1 MIWQIYKVFFTYHFT
16 RSLSFVAA
24 AKFSLFTFHFSLKI
38 ANFANSFAK
47 LQCTRQFKEKQAFL
61 LHCSR
66 FFVTLA
72 SPKLLHLGKAQI
84 NLAFHSTFRNFAN
97 KNKTFYNTTM
107 LQIRCKNN
115 NMTKSFPEGTSLLDV
130 YQEFADDIKLP
141 YPVVSAKVNNASQGL
156 KFRLY
161 QNRDVE
167 FLDAREGSGHRVYVR
182 SLCFVLYKATQDLFP
197 GSKLFIEHTISR
209 GYYCNFKKKGYE
221 PMVEGDVEKIRE
233 RMQEIINLD
242 MPFRRNEATTE
253 EALRVFA
260 ERGLTDKVK
269 LLESSGQIY
278 SDYYMLG
285 DTADYYY
292 GPLVPSAGYL
302 TVWGLETYHD
312 GMLLRVPDWNN
323 PTQLAEKVDM
333 PKTYEM
339 FAEKTK
345 WDIIMRLSNAG
356 DVNKAILKGHAS
368 ELIQVSEALQEK
380 KIVQIAEEIDRRFHD
395 EENPVRMVLIT
406 GPSSSGKTTFC
417 KRLSVQ
423 LLACGLRPLSFS
435 TDDYFVNRLDTPKLP
450 NGDYDFDNI
459 ETVEYH
465 LLEDHLLRLMKG
477 ERVEIPEYNF
487 VTGKREWNGKKLKLA
502 GDTVLIIEGIHALN
516 PLLTKKI
523 PDSLKYKIY
532 ISALTSISLDD
543 HNWIPVR
550 DNRLLRRII
559 RDYNKGAYTAQ
570 QTIAQWKNVCEAED
584 QWIFP
589 FQETADA
596 MFNSALNIEFAVLR
610 THAEIILASVPKN
623 CDEYAE
629 AHRLL
634 KFLRYF
640 IPISDKEIPPTSIM
654 REFVG
659 GSSFKYPR

>member
-1 MIWQIYKVFFTYHFT
+1 
-16 RSLSFVAA
+16 
-24 AKFSLFTFHFSLKI
+24 
-38 ANFANSFAK
+38 
-47 LQCTRQFKEKQAFL
+47 
-61 LHCSR
+61 
-66 FFVTLA
+66 
-72 SPKLLHLGKAQI
+72 
-84 NLAFHSTFRNFAN
+84 
-97 KNKTFYNTTM
+97 M

-115 NMTKSFPEGTSLLDV
+115 NKTKSFPEGTSLLDV
-130 YQEFADDIKLP
+130 YHEFADELQMP

-167 FLDAREGSGHRVYVR
+167 FLDARQGSGHRVYVR
-182 SLCFVLYKATQDLFP
+182 SLCFVLYKATSDVFP

-209 GYYCNFKKKGYE
+209 GYYCNFKKKGGE
-221 PMVEGDVEKIRE
+221 PLAEGDVELIHK
-233 RMQEIINLD
+233 RMEEIIALD
-242 MPFRRNEATTE
+242 MPFRRSEATNE
-253 EALRVFA
+253 EAIRVFA
-260 ERGLTDKVK
+260 ERGFTDKVK
-269 LLESSGQIY
+269 LLETSGQIY

-285 DTADYYY
+285 DTVDYYY

-302 TVWGLETYHD
+302 KVWDVEPYHD

-323 PTQLAEKVDM
+323 PLVLAEKVDM

-339 FAEKTK
+339 FAEKTR

-356 DVNKAILKGHAS
+356 DVNKAIKKGHAS

-380 KIVQIAEEIDRRFHD
+380 KIVQIAEEIDRRFRA
-395 EENPVRMVLIT
+395 EENPVRLVLIT

-417 KRLSVQ
+417 KRLCIQ
-423 LLACGLRPLSFS
+423 LLACGLRPYSIS
-435 TDDYFVNRLDTPKLP
+435 TDDYFVNRVDTPKLP

-459 ETVEYH
+459 EAVEYH
-465 LLEDHLLRLMKG
+465 LLEDHLTRLMKG
-477 ERVEIPEYNF
+477 ERVEVPEYNF
-487 VTGKREWNGKKLKLA
+487 VTGKREYNGKKVKLSS
-502 GDTVLIIEGIHALN
+502 DSVLIIEGIHALN
-516 PLLTKKI
+516 PLLTQKI
-523 PDSLKYKIY
+523 ADSMKFKIY

-559 RDYNKGAYTAQ
+559 RDYNKGAFTAQ
-570 QTIAQWKNVCEAED
+570 QTISQWKNVCEAED
-584 QWIFP
+584 KWIFP

-610 THAEIILASVPKN
+610 THAEIILSSVPKN
-623 CDEYAE
+623 CPEYSE

-634 KFLRYF
+634 KFIHYF
-640 IPISDKEIPPTSIM
+640 IPVDDKEIPPTSIM

-659 GSSFKYPR
+659 GSSFKYR

>member
-1 MIWQIYKVFFTYHFT
+1 
-16 RSLSFVAA
+16 
-24 AKFSLFTFHFSLKI
+24 
-38 ANFANSFAK
+38 
-47 LQCTRQFKEKQAFL
+47 
-61 LHCSR
+61 
-66 FFVTLA
+66 
-72 SPKLLHLGKAQI
+72 
-84 NLAFHSTFRNFAN
+84 
-97 KNKTFYNTTM
+97 M

-115 NMTKSFPEGTSLLDV
+115 NITKSFPEGTSLLDV
-130 YQEFADDIKLP
+130 YQEFADDLQMQN
-141 YPVVSAKVNNASQGL
+141 PVVAALVNNTTQGL

-167 FLDAREGSGHRVYVR
+167 FLDAREGPGHRVYVR

-209 GYYCNFKKKGYE
+209 GYYCNFKKRGNDALTE
-221 PMVEGDVEKIRE
+221 DDIQHIRE

-253 EALRVFA
+253 EAVRIFA
-260 ERGLTDKVK
+260 ERGFSDKVK
-269 LLESSGQIY
+269 LLETSGQIY

-285 DTADYYY
+285 DTADFFY
-292 GPLVPSAGYL
+292 GPLVPSASYL
-302 TVWGLETYHD
+302 TVWGLEAYHD
-312 GMLLRVPDWNN
+312 GMLLRVPDWND
-323 PTQLAEKVDM
+323 PSRLAEKVDM

-339 FAEKTK
+339 FAEKTR

-380 KIVQIAEEIDRRFHD
+380 KIVQIAEDIERRFHA
-395 EENPVRMVLIT
+395 EENPIRLVLIT

-417 KRLSVQ
+417 KRLSIQ

-435 TDDYFVNRLDTPKLP
+435 TDDYFVNRVDTPKLP

-459 ETVEYH
+459 EAVDYQ
-465 LLEDHLLRLMKG
+465 LLEEHLTKLMKG

-487 VTGKREWNGKKLKLA
+487 STGKREWNGKKLKLA

-516 PLLTKKI
+516 PQLTQKI
-523 PDSLKYKIY
+523 ENSLKYKIY

-543 HNWIPVR
+543 HNWIPTR

-559 RDYNKGAYTAQ
+559 RDYNKGAFTAQ
-570 QTIAQWKNVCEAED
+570 ETIAQWNNVCEAED
-584 QWIFP
+584 KWIFP
-589 FQETADA
+589 YQETADA

-610 THAEIILASVPKN
+610 THAEIILSSVPKN
-623 CDEYAE
+623 CPEYSE

-634 KFLRYF
+634 KFIHYF
-640 IPISDKEIPPTSIM
+640 LPVSDKEIPPTSIM
-654 REFVG
+654 REFLG
-659 GSSFKYPR
+659 GSSFKY

>member
-1 MIWQIYKVFFTYHFT
+1 
-16 RSLSFVAA
+16 
-24 AKFSLFTFHFSLKI
+24 
-38 ANFANSFAK
+38 
-47 LQCTRQFKEKQAFL
+47 
-61 LHCSR
+61 
-66 FFVTLA
+66 
-72 SPKLLHLGKAQI
+72 
-84 NLAFHSTFRNFAN
+84 
-97 KNKTFYNTTM
+97 M

-115 NMTKSFPEGTSLLDV
+115 NITKSFPEGTSLLDV
-130 YQEFADDIKLP
+130 YQEFADDLQMQN
-141 YPVVSAKVNNASQGL
+141 PVVAALVNNTAQGL

-167 FLDAREGSGHRVYVR
+167 FLDAREGPGHRAYVR

-209 GYYCNFKKKGYE
+209 GYYCNFKKRGNDALTEDDIDRIK
-221 PMVEGDVEKIRE
+221 E

-253 EALRVFA
+253 EAVRVFS
-260 ERGLTDKVK
+260 ERGFSDKVK
-269 LLESSGQIY
+269 LLETSGQIY

-285 DTADYYY
+285 DTVDFYY
-292 GPLVPSAGYL
+292 GPLVPSASYL
-302 TVWGLETYHD
+302 TVWGLEPYHD
-312 GMLLRVPDWNN
+312 GMLLRVPDWND
-323 PTQLAEKVDM
+323 PSRLAEKVDM

-339 FAEKTK
+339 FAEKTR

-380 KIVQIAEEIDRRFHD
+380 KIVQIAEEIDRRFHR

-423 LLACGLRPLSFS
+423 LLACGLRPYSVS
-435 TDDYFVNRLDTPKLP
+435 TDDYFVNRVDTPLLP

-459 ETVEYH
+459 ETVEYR
-465 LLEDHLLRLMKG
+465 LLQDHLQRLMQG
-477 ERVEIPEYNF
+477 ERVEVPEYNF
-487 VTGKREWNGKKLKLA
+487 TTGKREWNGKKLKLS

-516 PLLTKKI
+516 PLLTQAI
-523 PDSLKYKIY
+523 PDSAKFKIY

-559 RDYNKGAYTAQ
+559 RDYNKGAFTAQ
-570 QTIAQWKNVCEAED
+570 ETISQWPNVCEAED

-589 FQETADA
+589 YQETADV

-610 THAEIILASVPKN
+610 PHAEVILASVPKN
-623 CDEYAE
+623 CPQYTD

-634 KFLRYF
+634 KFLHYF
-640 IPISDKEIPPTSIM
+640 IPVSDKEIPPTSIM

-659 GSSFKYPR
+659 GSSFKYKA

>member
-1 MIWQIYKVFFTYHFT
+1 
-16 RSLSFVAA
+16 
-24 AKFSLFTFHFSLKI
+24 
-38 ANFANSFAK
+38 
-47 LQCTRQFKEKQAFL
+47 
-61 LHCSR
+61 
-66 FFVTLA
+66 
-72 SPKLLHLGKAQI
+72 
-84 NLAFHSTFRNFAN
+84 
-97 KNKTFYNTTM
+97 M

-115 NMTKSFPEGTSLLDV
+115 NVTKSFPEGCSLLDV
-130 YQEFADDIKLP
+130 YQEFQNEIKLP

-156 KFRLY
+156 KFRLF

-182 SLCFVLYKATQDLFP
+182 SLSFVLYKATQDLFP
-197 GSKLFIEHTISR
+197 GSKLFIEHSLCR
-209 GYYCNFKKKGYE
+209 GYYCNFKKKGGE
-221 PMVEGDVEKIRE
+221 PLTDEDAALIRQ

-242 MPFRRNEATTE
+242 MPFRRTEATTE
-253 EALRVFA
+253 EAIRVFA
-260 ERGLTDKVK
+260 ERGFSDKVK
-269 LLESSGQIY
+269 LLETSGQIY
-278 SDYYMLG
+278 SDYYTLG
-285 DTADYYY
+285 DTVDYYY

-302 TVWGLETYHD
+302 KVWELERYEQGL
-312 GMLLRVPDWNN
+312 LLRVPDWNN
-323 PTQLAEKVDM
+323 PNQLAEKVDQ
-333 PKTYEM
+333 PKTFEM

-356 DVNKAILKGHAS
+356 DVNKAIMRGYAS

-380 KIVQIAEEIDRRFHD
+380 KIVQIAEDIESRFHREQD
-395 EENPVRMVLIT
+395 PVRIVLIT

-423 LLACGLRPLSFS
+423 LLACGLRPISFS
-435 TDDYFVNRLDTPKLP
+435 TDDYFVNRVDTPKLP

-459 ETVEYH
+459 ETVEYS
-465 LLEDHLLRLMKG
+465 LLEDHLLRLMQG

-487 VTGKREWNGKKLKLA
+487 VTGKREWNGKKLKL
-502 GDTVLIIEGIHALN
+502 GNDTVLIIEGIHALN
-516 PLLTKKI
+516 PLLTQKI
-523 PDSLKYKIY
+523 PDALKYKVY

-570 QTIAQWKNVCEAED
+570 QTIAQWKNVCEAEN

-589 FQETADA
+589 YQESADV

-610 THAEIILASVPKN
+610 THAEIILSSVPKN
-623 CDEYAE
+623 CPEYSE

-634 KFLRYF
+634 KFIHFFL
-640 IPISDKEIPPTSIM
+640 PVSDKEIPPTSIM

-659 GSSFKYPR
+659 GSSFKY

>member
-1 MIWQIYKVFFTYHFT
+1 
-16 RSLSFVAA
+16 
-24 AKFSLFTFHFSLKI
+24 
-38 ANFANSFAK
+38 
-47 LQCTRQFKEKQAFL
+47 
-61 LHCSR
+61 
-66 FFVTLA
+66 
-72 SPKLLHLGKAQI
+72 
-84 NLAFHSTFRNFAN
+84 
-97 KNKTFYNTTM
+97 M

-115 NMTKSFPEGTSLLDV
+115 NTTKSFPEGTSLLEV

-167 FLDAREGSGHRVYVR
+167 FLDARAGSGHRVYVR
-182 SLCFVLYKATQDLFP
+182 SLCFVLYKATQDEFP

-209 GYYCNFKKKGYE
+209 GYYCNFKKRSGE
-221 PMVEGDVEKIRE
+221 ALTEGDVERLRS
-233 RMQEIINLD
+233 RMQDIINLD
-242 MPFRRNEATTE
+242 MPFRRTEATTE
-253 EALRVFA
+253 EAVRVFA
-260 ERGLTDKVK
+260 ERGFQDKVK
-269 LLESSGQIY
+269 LLETSGHVY

-312 GMLLRVPDWNN
+312 GLLLRVPDWND
-323 PTQLAEKVDM
+323 PTRLAEKVDM
-333 PKTYEM
+333 PKTYGM
-339 FAEKTK
+339 FAEKTR

-356 DVNKAILKGHAS
+356 DVNRAIQRGHAS

-380 KIVQIAEEIDRRFHD
+380 KIVQIAEDIDRRFHSK
-395 EENPVRMVLIT
+395 ENPVRVVLIT

-435 TDDYFVNRLDTPKLP
+435 TDDYFVNRVDTPKLP

-459 ETVEYH
+459 ETVEYN
-465 LLEDHLLRLMKG
+465 LLEDHLLRLMAG
-477 ERVEIPEYNF
+477 ERVEVPEYNF
-487 VTGKREWNGKKLKLA
+487 VTGQREWNGKKLRLA

-516 PLLTKKI
+516 PLLTKKLD
-523 PDSLKYKIY
+523 DSLKYKIY

-559 RDYNKGAYTAQ
+559 RDYNKGAYTAR
-570 QTIAQWKNVCEAED
+570 QTIAQWPNVCKAED
-584 QWIFP
+584 EWIFP
-589 FQETADA
+589 YQETADA

-610 THAEIILASVPKN
+610 THAEIILSQVPKN
-623 CDEYAE
+623 CPEYAE

-634 KFLRYF
+634 KFIHYF
-640 IPISDKEIPPTSIM
+640 LPVSDKEIPPTSIM
-654 REFVG
+654 REFLG
-659 GSSFKYPR
+659 GSSFKY

>member
-1 MIWQIYKVFFTYHFT
+1 
-16 RSLSFVAA
+16 
-24 AKFSLFTFHFSLKI
+24 
-38 ANFANSFAK
+38 
-47 LQCTRQFKEKQAFL
+47 
-61 LHCSR
+61 
-66 FFVTLA
+66 
-72 SPKLLHLGKAQI
+72 
-84 NLAFHSTFRNFAN
+84 
-97 KNKTFYNTTM
+97 M

-115 NMTKSFPEGTSLLDV
+115 GITKSFPEGTSLLEV
-130 YQEFADDIKLP
+130 YQSFADELQMP

-167 FLDAREGSGHRVYVR
+167 FFDAREGSGHRVYVR

-209 GYYCNFKKKGYE
+209 GYYCNFKKKNTKDGGQISDDDIE
-221 PMVEGDVEKIRE
+221 QLKR
-233 RMQEIINLD
+233 RMQEIIDLD

-253 EALRVFA
+253 EAIRVFA
-260 ERGLTDKVK
+260 ERGFTDKVK
-269 LLESSGQIY
+269 LLETSGQIY

-302 TVWGLETYHD
+302 KVWGLERYQD
-312 GMLLRVPDWNN
+312 GMLLRVPDWYN
-323 PTQLAEKVDM
+323 PTVLAEKVDM

-339 FAEKTK
+339 FAEKTR

-356 DVNKAILKGHAS
+356 DVNRAVLKGYAS

-380 KIVQIAEEIDRRFHD
+380 KIVQIAEEIERRFHREKD
-395 EENPVRMVLIT
+395 PVRIVLIT

-423 LLACGLRPLSFS
+423 LLACGLRPMSFS
-435 TDDYFVNRLDTPKLP
+435 TDDYFVNRVDTPKLP

-459 ETVEYH
+459 ETVEYN
-465 LLEDHLLRLMKG
+465 LLEEHLLRLMRG
-477 ERVEIPEYNF
+477 ERVEVPEYNF
-487 VTGKREWNGKKLKLA
+487 VTGKREWNGKKLKLQN
-502 GDTVLIIEGIHALN
+502 DSVLIIEGIHALN
-516 PLLTKKI
+516 PLLTSKI
-523 PDSLKYKIY
+523 PDSQKFKIY

-559 RDYNKGAYTAQ
+559 RDYNKGAYTARE
-570 QTIAQWKNVCEAED
+570 TISQWKNVCEAED
-584 QWIFP
+584 KWIFP
-589 FQETADA
+589 YQETADV

-610 THAEIILASVPKN
+610 THAEIILASVPRN
-623 CDEYAE
+623 CPEYSE
-629 AHRLL
+629 AHRLM
-634 KFLRYF
+634 KFIHYF
-640 IPISDKEIPPTSIM
+640 IPVSDKEIPPTSIM

-659 GSSFKYPR
+659 GSSFKY

>member
-1 MIWQIYKVFFTYHFT
+1 
-16 RSLSFVAA
+16 
-24 AKFSLFTFHFSLKI
+24 
-38 ANFANSFAK
+38 
-47 LQCTRQFKEKQAFL
+47 
-61 LHCSR
+61 
-66 FFVTLA
+66 
-72 SPKLLHLGKAQI
+72 
-84 NLAFHSTFRNFAN
+84 
-97 KNKTFYNTTM
+97 M

-167 FLDAREGSGHRVYVR
+167 FLDAREGSGFRVYVR

-209 GYYCNFKKKGYE
+209 GYYCNFKKKGNE
-221 PMVEGDVEKIRE
+221 PLVEGDVEHIRE

-253 EALRVFA
+253 EAIRVFA

-302 TVWGLETYHD
+302 KVWGLETYHD

-380 KIVQIAEEIDRRFHD
+380 KIVQIAEEIERRFHD
-395 EENPVRMVLIT
+395 EENPVRLVLIT

-417 KRLSVQ
+417 KRLSIQ

-459 ETVEYH
+459 ETVEYN
-465 LLEDHLLRLMKG
+465 LLEDHLLRLMQG

-487 VTGKREWNGKKLKLA
+487 VTGKREWNGKKLKLSN
-502 GDTVLIIEGIHALN
+502 DTVLIIEGIHALN

-610 THAEIILASVPKN
+610 THAELILASVPRN
-623 CDEYAE
+623 SDEYAE

-634 KFLRYF
+634 KFIRFF
-640 IPISDKEIPPTSIM
+640 IPVSDKEIPPTSIM
-654 REFVG
+654 REFLG
-659 GSSFKYPR
+659 GSSFKYQD

>member
-1 MIWQIYKVFFTYHFT
+1 
-16 RSLSFVAA
+16 
-24 AKFSLFTFHFSLKI
+24 
-38 ANFANSFAK
+38 
-47 LQCTRQFKEKQAFL
+47 
-61 LHCSR
+61 
-66 FFVTLA
+66 
-72 SPKLLHLGKAQI
+72 
-84 NLAFHSTFRNFAN
+84 
-97 KNKTFYNTTM
+97 M

-115 NMTKSFPEGTSLLDV
+115 NVTKSFPEGSSLLDI
-130 YQEFADDIKLP
+130 YQAFADEIQLP
-141 YPVVSAKVNNASQGL
+141 YPVVSAKVNNVSQGL
-156 KFRLY
+156 KFRVF

-182 SLCFVLYKATQDLFP
+182 SLSFVLYKATQDVFP
-197 GSKLFIEHTISR
+197 GSKLFIEHSLCR
-209 GYYCNFKKKGYE
+209 GYYCNFKKRSNE
-221 PMVEGDVEKIRE
+221 PLTDDDVSSIRQ
-233 RMQEIINLD
+233 RMQEIIDMD
-242 MPFRRNEATTE
+242 MPFRRTEATNE
-253 EALRVFA
+253 ESIRVFT
-260 ERGLTDKVK
+260 ERGFTDKVK
-269 LLESSGQIY
+269 LLETSGQIY

-285 DTADYYY
+285 DTVDYYY

-302 TVWGLETYHD
+302 KVWELERYEDGL
-312 GMLLRVPDWNN
+312 LLRVPDWNN
-323 PTQLAEKVDM
+323 PLKLAEKVDQ
-333 PKTYEM
+333 PKTFGM
-339 FAEKTK
+339 FAEKTR

-356 DVNKAILKGHAS
+356 DVNKAIKRGHAS

-380 KIVQIAEEIDRRFHD
+380 KIVQIAEEIERRFHR
-395 EENPVRMVLIT
+395 EENPIRLVLIT

-423 LLACGLRPLSFS
+423 LLACGLRPVSFS
-435 TDDYFVNRLDTPKLP
+435 TDDYFVNRVDTPKLP

-459 ETVEYH
+459 ETVEYS
-465 LLEDHLLRLMKG
+465 LLEDHLLRLMQG
-477 ERVEIPEYNF
+477 EKVEIPEYNF
-487 VTGKREWNGKKLKLA
+487 VTGKREYNGKKLKLS

-523 PDSLKYKIY
+523 PDALKYKIY

-543 HNWIPVR
+543 HNWIPTR

-570 QTIAQWKNVCEAED
+570 QTISQWKNVCQAED

-589 FQETADA
+589 YQETADV

-610 THAEIILASVPKN
+610 THAEIILASVPRN
-623 CDEYAE
+623 CPEYAE

-634 KFLRYF
+634 KFIHYF

-659 GSSFKYPR
+659 GSSFKESSF

>member
-1 MIWQIYKVFFTYHFT
+1 
-16 RSLSFVAA
+16 
-24 AKFSLFTFHFSLKI
+24 
-38 ANFANSFAK
+38 
-47 LQCTRQFKEKQAFL
+47 
-61 LHCSR
+61 
-66 FFVTLA
+66 
-72 SPKLLHLGKAQI
+72 
-84 NLAFHSTFRNFAN
+84 
-97 KNKTFYNTTM
+97 M

-115 NMTKSFPEGTSLLDV
+115 NVTKSFPEGCSLLDV
-130 YQEFADDIKLP
+130 YQEFQDEIKLP

-156 KFRLY
+156 KFRLF

-182 SLCFVLYKATQDLFP
+182 SLCFLLYKATQDLFP
-197 GSKLFIEHTISR
+197 GSKLFIEHSLCR
-209 GYYCNFKKKGYE
+209 GYYCNFKKKNADPLTDE
-221 PMVEGDVEKIRE
+221 DVELIKQ
-233 RMQEIINLD
+233 RMQEVVNLD
-242 MPFRRNEATTE
+242 MPFRRTEATTE
-253 EALRVFA
+253 EAIRVFA
-260 ERGLTDKVK
+260 ERGFSDKVK
-269 LLESSGQIY
+269 LLETSGQIY
-278 SDYYMLG
+278 SDYYTLG
-285 DTADYYY
+285 DTVDYYY

-302 TVWGLETYHD
+302 KVWGLERYEQ

-323 PTQLAEKVDM
+323 PNQLAEKVEQ
-333 PKTYEM
+333 PKTFEM

-356 DVNKAILKGHAS
+356 DVNKAIMRGYAS

-380 KIVQIAEEIDRRFHD
+380 KIVQIAEEIDNRFHREKD
-395 EENPVRMVLIT
+395 PVRIVLIT

-423 LLACGLRPLSFS
+423 LLACGLRPISFS
-435 TDDYFVNRLDTPKLP
+435 TDDYFVNRVDTPKLP
-450 NGDYDFDNI
+450 NSDYDFDNI
-459 ETVEYH
+459 ETVDYH
-465 LLEDHLLRLMKG
+465 MLEDHLLRLMDG

-487 VTGKREWNGKKLKLA
+487 VTGKREWNGKKLKL
-502 GDTVLIIEGIHALN
+502 GSDTVLIIEGIHALN
-516 PLLTKKI
+516 PLLTQKI
-523 PDSLKYKIY
+523 PDNLKYKIY

-589 FQETADA
+589 YQESADV

-610 THAEIILASVPKN
+610 THAEIILSSVPKN
-623 CDEYAE
+623 CPEYSE

-634 KFLRYF
+634 KFIHFFL
-640 IPISDKEIPPTSIM
+640 PVSDKEIPPTSIM

-659 GSSFKYPR
+659 GSSFKYKGL

>member
-1 MIWQIYKVFFTYHFT
+1 
-16 RSLSFVAA
+16 
-24 AKFSLFTFHFSLKI
+24 
-38 ANFANSFAK
+38 
-47 LQCTRQFKEKQAFL
+47 
-61 LHCSR
+61 
-66 FFVTLA
+66 
-72 SPKLLHLGKAQI
+72 
-84 NLAFHSTFRNFAN
+84 
-97 KNKTFYNTTM
+97 M

-115 NMTKSFPEGTSLLDV
+115 NITKSFPEGASLLDV
-130 YQEFADDIKLP
+130 YQEFADELKMP
-141 YPVVSAKVNNASQGL
+141 FPVVAANVNNTPQGL

-167 FLDAREGSGHRVYVR
+167 FLDAREGAGHRVYVR

-209 GYYCNFKKKGYE
+209 GYYCNFKKRNNDPLTE
-221 PMVEGDVEKIRE
+221 SDIQHFSE

-253 EALRVFA
+253 EAVRVFA
-260 ERGLTDKVK
+260 ERGFSDKVK
-269 LLESSGQIY
+269 LLETSGQIY
-278 SDYYMLG
+278 SDYYTLG
-285 DTADYYY
+285 DTADFYY
-292 GPLVPSAGYL
+292 GPLVPSAGYI
-302 TVWGLETYHD
+302 TVWGLEPYHD
-312 GMLLRVPDWNN
+312 GMLLRVPDWND
-323 PTQLAEKVDM
+323 PSRLAEKVDM

-339 FAEKTK
+339 FAEKTR

-380 KIVQIAEEIDRRFHD
+380 KIVQIAEEIDRRFHQ
-395 EENPVRMVLIT
+395 EENPLRIVLIT

-423 LLACGLRPLSFS
+423 LLACGLRPYSVS
-435 TDDYFVNRLDTPKLP
+435 TDDYFVNRVDTPRLP

-459 ETVEYH
+459 ETVEYK
-465 LLEDHLLRLMKG
+465 LLEDHLTRLMKG
-477 ERVEIPEYNF
+477 ERVEVPEYNF
-487 VTGKREWNGKKLKLA
+487 TTGKREWNGKKLKLNN
-502 GDTVLIIEGIHALN
+502 DTVLIIEGIHALN
-516 PLLTKKI
+516 PLLTKAI
-523 PDSLKYKIY
+523 PDSAKFKIY

-559 RDYNKGAYTAQ
+559 RDYNKGAFTAQ
-570 QTIAQWKNVCEAED
+570 QTISQWPNVCEAED

-589 FQETADA
+589 YQETADV

-610 THAEIILASVPKN
+610 PHAEIILASVPKN
-623 CDEYAE
+623 CPEYTD

-634 KFLRYF
+634 KFLHYF
-640 IPISDKEIPPTSIM
+640 MPVSDKEIPPTSIM

-659 GSSFKYPR
+659 GSSFKY

>member
-1 MIWQIYKVFFTYHFT
+1 M
-16 RSLSFVAA
+16 
-24 AKFSLFTFHFSLKI
+24 
-38 ANFANSFAK
+38 
-47 LQCTRQFKEKQAFL
+47 
-61 LHCSR
+61 LH
-66 FFVTLA
+66 
-72 SPKLLHLGKAQI
+72 
-84 NLAFHSTFRNFAN
+84 
-97 KNKTFYNTTM
+97 
-107 LQIRCKNN
+107 IRCKNN
-115 NMTKSFPEGTSLLDV
+115 NVTKAFPEGCSLLDV
-130 YQEFADDIKLP
+130 YQEFADEIKLP
-141 YPVVSAKVNNASQGL
+141 YPVVSAKVNNASEGL

-182 SLCFVLYKATQDLFP
+182 SLCFLLYKATQDIFP

-209 GYYCNFKKKGYE
+209 GYYCNFKKKNS
-221 PMVEGDVEKIRE
+221 EGLTDGDIEQICE
-233 RMQEIINLD
+233 RMKEIVNLD
-242 MPFRRNEATTE
+242 MPFRRTEATNE
-253 EALRVFA
+253 EAIRVFA
-260 ERGLTDKVK
+260 ERGFSDKVK
-269 LLESSGQIY
+269 LLETSGQIY

-302 TVWGLETYHD
+302 KVFGLEPYHD

-323 PTQLAEKVDM
+323 PTVLAEKVDM

-339 FAEKTK
+339 FREKTK

-380 KIVQIAEEIDRRFHD
+380 KIVQIAEDIERRFHA
-395 EENPVRMVLIT
+395 EEKPIRLVLIT

-417 KRLSVQ
+417 KRLSIQ
-423 LLACGLRPLSFS
+423 LLACGLRPMSFS
-435 TDDYFVNRLDTPKLP
+435 TDDYFVNRVDTPKLP

-459 ETVEYH
+459 ETVDYA
-465 LLEDHLLRLMKG
+465 LLEDHLSRLMKG
-477 ERVEIPEYNF
+477 ERVEVPEYNF
-487 VTGKREWNGKKLKLA
+487 TTGKREWNGKKLKLA

-516 PLLTKKI
+516 PKLTQNI
-523 PDSLKYKIY
+523 EDSLKYRIY

-559 RDYNKGAYTAQ
+559 RDYNKGAYTARE
-570 QTIAQWKNVCEAED
+570 TIAQWKNVCEAED
-584 QWIFP
+584 KWIFP
-589 FQETADA
+589 YQETADA

-610 THAEIILASVPKN
+610 THAEIILSSVQRN
-623 CDEYAE
+623 CPEFAE

-634 KFLRYF
+634 KFIHYF
-640 IPISDKEIPPTSIM
+640 LPVSDKEIPPTSIM

-659 GSSFKYPR
+659 GSSFKY